1 MMMMMIIE
9 EGKKRWITPPNGYKP
24 IRVFFSNILSAAQIR
39 LPLTVAAIIVPQ
51 YSNQYWL

>member
-1 MMMMMIIE
+1 MMMMIIE